1 MESISEFSTKILGI
15 QSNESELPSRIIV
28 TEEPVEH
35 KQSEHKPLLA
45 KQSYIKSQR
54 DLWAYD
60 KHDETYATNLNTVY
74 VNIQDGKL
82 RACFNK
88 MTDNIM
94 YEKYISR
101 TQLLDAIQDFIKSK
115 QGRTCLDEMENHWQW
130 QSFSDMAFNF
140 RPYQGCAIS

>member
-1 MESISEFSTKILGI
+1 MDTMASHGI
-15 QSNESELPSRIIV
+15 QPNESELPSCIIV
-28 TEEPVEH
+28 TDESGEHKQSEH

-60 KHDETYATNLNTVY
+60 QHDETYATKLTAAY
-74 VNIQDGKL
+74 VNIQNGKL
-82 RACFNK
+82 HACFNK
-88 MTDNIM
+88 MTENIM
-94 YEKYISR
+94 YEKYFTR
-101 TQLLDAIQDFIKSK
+101 NQLLNAIQDFTKSK
-115 QGRTCLDEMENHWQW
+115 QGKTCLCEMENQWQW